1 MCASVLTRRQLL
13 GSAGV
18 GGSAALVVACGGGDG
33 AGGATRE
40 QLEAR
45 DLRLF
50 GSALDLEHTLI
61 AAYTAGAGLLRPEA
75 RDHVRA
81 IVAHEREHAKRL
93 AEGIELMGGKPNP
106 PKTPEEYRRAFPA
119 LRDEHDVLRFT
130 IDLENAAVRA
140 YSEAMPKLSNPRLR
154 QLAAAIATTEA
165 EHAALLRGDLGRP
178 QVPDAFVTGRSQ
190 IG

>member
-1 MCASVLTRRQLL
+1 MCAPVPTRRQLL
-13 GSAGV
+13 AAAGA
-18 GGSAALVVACGGGDG
+18 GGSAALLAACGGSGD

-50 GSALDLEHTLI
+50 GSALDLEHTVI
-61 AAYTAGAGLLRPEA
+61 AAYTAGAGLLRGEA
-75 RDHVRA
+75 REHARA
-81 IVAHEREHAKRL
+81 IVAHEREHAERL
-93 AEGIELMGGKPNP
+93 TQMIELMGGKPNP
-106 PKTPEEYRRAFPA
+106 PRTPEEYRRGFPS
-119 LRDEHDVLRFT
+119 LSDEDDVLRFA
-130 IDLENAAVRA
+130 IDLENASVRA
-140 YSEAMPKLSNPRLR
+140 YNEALPKLSDPRLR
-154 QLAAAIATTEA
+154 QFAAAPATTEA

>member
-18 GGSAALVVACGGGDG
+18 GGSAALVAACGGDG

-45 DLRLF
+45 DLRLL
-50 GSALDLEHTLI
+50 GSALDMEHTVI
-61 AAYTAGAGLLRPEA
+61 AAYTAGAELLRDEA
-75 RDHVRA
+75 RRHARA
-81 IVAHEREHAKRL
+81 IVAHERAHAERL
-93 AEGIELMGGKPNP
+93 TEAIEGMRAKPNP
-106 PKTPEEYRRAFPA
+106 AKTPEEYARAFPA
-119 LRDEHDVLRFT
+119 LRSEDDVLRFA
-130 IDLENAAVRA
+130 IDLENAAVRLYNEA
-140 YSEAMPKLSNPRLR
+140 LPKFSEPDLR
-154 QLAAAIATTEA
+154 RLAAAIATTEA

>member
-13 GSAGV
+13 GSAGA
-18 GGSAALVVACGGGDG
+18 GGSAALLSACGGSGG

-45 DLRLF
+45 DLRLLR
-50 GSALDLEHTLI
+50 SALNLEHTVI
-61 AAYTAGAGLLRPEA
+61 AAYAAGADLLRGEA
-75 RDHVRA
+75 REHARA
-81 IVAHEREHAKRL
+81 IVTHEREHAELLTRM
-93 AEGIELMGGKPNP
+93 IETMGGDPNP

-119 LRDEHDVLRFT
+119 LRDQADVLRFA
-130 IDLENAAVRA
+130 IDLENASVRV
-140 YSEAMPKLSNPRLR
+140 YNEALPKLSEPRLR